1 MSIKRF
7 QGRVGVTS
15 KVKTQAQTRR
25 AKSGLA
31 VPFVCGF
38 NSAATGVAAG
48 FNSYDSVSPEAEGV
62 HSLRLVF
69 ERYGKEIRDDRR

>member
-1 MSIKRF
+1 MNNNAF
-7 QGRVGVTS
+7 N
-15 KVKTQAQTRR
+15 KVIGIVEADKPSSPASLVK
-25 AKSGLA
+25 AA

-62 HSLRLVF
+62 HSLRLVLV
-69 ERYGKEIRDDRR
+69 RCGKEIRDDRR